1 MSDVR
6 LYPGDVSS
14 LPQLLSV
21 SQSWQVKGWLN
32 LHSLSCDDWGELAQL
47 VQSLDSVRG
56 VDISGVLPSQL
67 DAGLVR
73 QLWGKTELAW
83 IVNGESY
90 YKSDESHL
98 DTILNKYC
106 Q

>member
-1 MSDVR
+1 MGYV
-6 LYPGDVSS
+6 YIAGDS
-14 LPQLLSV
+14 P
-21 SQSWQVKGWLN
+21 
-32 LHSLSCDDWGELAQL
+32 
-47 VQSLDSVRG
+47 
-56 VDISGVLPSQL
+56 PQL

-73 QLWGKTELAW
+73 HLWGKTEEKW
-83 IVNGESY
+83 DVNYKEY